1 MSRDI
6 RHQVVALLPRLR
18 AFGRALARSND
29 AADDLVQATCEKA
42 LRSLDTWTPGTRL
55 DSWMFR
61 IMQNQWIDLK
71 RRERPQVHLD
81 DPDTGVELTGE
92 DGERTV
98 EFRLTLNDV
107 RRLIDTL
114 PEEQRVV
121 LMLVCVDDMSYR
133 EVAELVGTPLGT
145 VMSRLGRA
153 RRALSDALEGK
164 SENSRAAGGRP

>member
-29 AADDLVQATCEKA
+29 TADDLVQATCEKA

-71 RRERPQVHLD
+71 RRERPQVRLD
-81 DPDTGVELTGE
+81 DPDTGIELAGE
-92 DGERTV
+92 DGERTA
-98 EFRLTLNDV
+98 EFRLTLNDI

-121 LMLVCVDDMSYR
+121 LMLVCVEDMSYR
-133 EVAELVGTPLGT
+133 EVAELVGIPLGT

-153 RRALSDALEGK
+153 RRTLSDALEGRNQ
-164 SENSRAAGGRP
+164 NSRTAGGRP